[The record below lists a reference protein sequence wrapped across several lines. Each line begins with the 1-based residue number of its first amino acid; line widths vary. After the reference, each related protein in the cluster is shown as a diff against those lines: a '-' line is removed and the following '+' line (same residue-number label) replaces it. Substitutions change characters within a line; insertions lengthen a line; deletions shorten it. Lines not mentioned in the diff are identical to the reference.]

1 MKIYV
6 VGSLNMD
13 LVINAPY
20 MPKSGMTVT
29 GSGFMA
35 NAGGKG
41 ANQAVAVSKLG
52 GACYMVG
59 CVGKEFGEEL
69 LATVRGYGVHTDH
82 IARVQDVSSGIAMIT
97 VIDGD
102 NRIILDRGANGRLT
116 YDMIDKA
123 LSSARKGDYLI
134 AQLETEISVVQYAFR
149 RAKDIG
155 MVTLLN
161 PAPAAKLP
169 HELFS
174 LCDYFAPNQTEAEFY
189 TGVYPSGN
197 DSIAACADWLKRLGV
212 RGVLITLGE
221 EGSVFVG
228 DGVFYKAEARRV
240 KAVDTTGAGDTYIG
254 AFVTRLSEG
263 ASVEQAMDF
272 ASAASAITV
281 TRRGAQQSIPVREEV
296 KN

>member
-13 LVINAPY
+13 LVINAPF

-59 CVGKEFGEEL
+59 CVGKEFGEKL

-134 AQLETEISVVQYAFR
+134 SQLETEISVVQYAFR

-197 DSIAACADWLKRLGV
+197 DSIAACADRLKRLGV

-221 EGSVFVG
+221 EGTVFVG